1 METLFFR
8 DYGKG
13 FPIVILHGLY
23 GSSDN
28 WIPLAKQLATKF
40 RVIVP
45 DMRNHGRSFWHS
57 DHSVEALAKDVVRII
72 ERENLDQVHLI
83 GHSLGGKVALFLAD
97 QFPQY
102 VKKIVVLDISP
113 FKMKN
118 QAIIQAF
125 HEEILTGYQKITREN
140 EIFSRTELIERMAL
154 IFPND
159 KRLLTFLSKNIRLQK
174 DGSVSLLLGIDNLI
188 RNKKNFFAT
197 LNIKSKSLPH
207 PVLFLLGEH
216 SLYVVPQERKQIE
229 DNFVDVKI
237 VVINQATHWL
247 HVERS
252 KDVYNVIDEFLNGD
266 NTRGNT

>member
-125 HEEILTGYQKITREN
+125 HEKILTGYQKITREN
-140 EIFSRTELIERMAL
+140 EIFSRTKLIERMAL

-174 DGSVSLLLGIDNLI
+174 DGSVSLLLGIDSI
-188 RNKKNFFAT
+188 IKNKNHIFAT
-197 LNIKSKSLPH
+197 LDINFKSFQKSI
-207 PVLFLLGEH
+207 LFLFGEQ
-216 SLYVVPQERKQIE
+216 SIYITKQDKQQIE
-229 DNFVDVKI
+229 KKFGKKYI
-237 VVINQATHWL
+237 TIKKTTHWL
-247 HVERS
+247 HIEETI
-252 KDVYNVIDEFLNGD
+252 KTYNVIDTFLNGD
-266 NTRGNT
+266 NTR

>member
-125 HEEILTGYQKITREN
+125 HEEILTGYQKITGEN

-174 DGSVSLLLGIDNLI
+174 DGSVSLLLGIDNI
-188 RNKKNFFAT
+188 IKNKNHIFAT
-197 LNIKSKSLPH
+197 LDIDIESFFYS
-207 PVLFLLGEH
+207 VLFLVGKESVYLT
-216 SLYVVPQERKQIE
+216 PQDRKQLE
-229 DNFVDVKI
+229 YKFVDKKVI
-237 VVINQATHWL
+237 VVEGATHWL
-247 HVERS
+247 HVEQPMEIYCR
-252 KDVYNVIDEFLNGD
+252 IDEFLNGD